1 MVRCNDISKER
12 CVNRHKVLNMFNTIT
27 IFNMCKN
34 STVFILP
41 AMLDTA
47 FVQCSFSFTHIAST
61 TPWAFEMVHNKRFV
75 EKGCFIFVIAVKF
88 ELIGVIKKLEFN
100 VGVFLAVTFDF
111 LDASI
116 S

>member
-12 CVNRHKVLNMFNTIT
+12 CVNRHKVFNMFNTIT
-27 IFNMCKN
+27 IINMCKN
-34 STVFILP
+34 STVFIFP

-100 VGVFLAVTFDF
+100 VGVLLAVTFDF
-111 LDASI
+111 LDASM